1 MGDPERRP
9 SEIRRL
15 FDLLVQ
21 LAPSARA
28 EKLAEAGRDDPG
40 LREELETLLD
50 ADTGR
55 SEILEPLEQAFAP
68 TPPPPLHDPWTGRSL
83 PRYEI
88 QERLGGGGM
97 GVVYKARDRRLDR
110 TVALKFLPPNI
121 LADADAQARFMNEAR
136 AASAL
141 DHPNICTIYEFDAT
155 PDGHPYIAMAYVP
168 GRTLQEMI
176 RQGPLP
182 ISQSI
187 GLALQVALGLGRA
200 HEGSVIHRDIKPANL
215 MVTDRGELRI
225 LDFGVAR
232 RGGSTLTETG
242 LALGTLAY
250 MSPEQLQARPVDGRT
265 DLWSL
270 GVVLFEMLA
279 GRRPFQGESDGALW
293 GAIVGQPAPPLS
305 ELRRDVPEAL
315 AAVVARC
322 LSKDP
327 AQRYPDA
334 AALAR
339 DLGLA
344 VNSPGLTAAPRRV
357 PVPLSS
363 FVGRSAEL
371 EAIANLLGRT
381 RLVTLT
387 GPPGIGKTRLA
398 TEAAPAAARGAEVFF
413 VALAAL
419 SDPALVIAEVATALG
434 VAEDRSRSASEAVRS
449 FLQNRRALVV
459 LDNFEQVVAAAPVVA
474 ELLSACPDL
483 RVLVTSRVPLRL
495 NGEYEFSVPPLP
507 LPAPG
512 TVQSPEALS
521 RYGATELFI
530 LRAQAVTPQFCASE
544 DDAAAIAIICERLE
558 GLPLAIELAAARIKL
573 FPPRTLLGRLGN
585 RLDLL
590 KGGGTDRPMRH
601 QTLRQAIDWSYGLL
615 SAPEQRSFRRL
626 GVLRG
631 GFTLDA
637 AEALCREPGVDPIET
652 LGALVDQS
660 LVRRLVTVGPE
671 PRYQML
677 EMIREYAL
685 ERLEEAREGEDA
697 RRTHEEHFRSLAERL
712 ESKLTGDAQRAAL
725 DQLEQ
730 EHDNLRAAFA
740 GSISAGRIPEALR
753 MGAALWRFWIARGHL
768 REGRERLTA
777 LLGLPSAQPR
787 TRERARVLHGAGTL
801 IHEISDMTSAR
812 PLLEESLSI
821 WRELGDAR
829 GTAGALGSIGWV
841 ALQQDEHQ
849 FGRACSQE
857 AFDLSR
863 RIADRRGEAVALNN
877 LGWAAIYQGDFRTA
891 GPLLEQSGLLR
902 EKLGDRRGTFYVRT
916 NLAWV
921 LARSGER
928 SRAETLLDQALAGL
942 RELGDTQLTAH
953 ALNVLGLLRID
964 QDDLER
970 AILALEEGVAHWRS
984 VSNQYGLAFGL
995 RFLAEARVLLS
1006 QPHPADLL
1014 LDESDALW
1022 TTVGSRWG
1030 RAMVLRTRSRLR
1042 LLDGNPVLAQEAG
1055 KLGLAFVRD
1064 IGDRHGEAEALE
1076 IRARLAS
1083 AEGQWEDAARDLG
1096 GSDGLREAAG
1106 TPCPPAV
1113 LRWLGPTVARG
1124 REALGP
1130 GRFDDL
1136 RSKAALFPP
1145 DKLLKDSGTTSSSEA
1160 LPE

>member
-1 MGDPERRP
+1 MSASTAWPRSIRVRPRPSNRSISAGCRTKTPPGRWGCRWPPWNATCGSAEPGWPANGARRSMGDPERRP
-9 SEIRRL
+9 SEVRRL
-15 FDLLVQ
+15 FDLLVP

-28 EKLAEAGRDDPG
+28 ERLADVGRDDPA
-40 LREELETLLD
+40 LRTELETLLD
-50 ADTGR
+50 ADTGGSR
-55 SEILEPLEQAFAP
+55 ILGSLEEAFVRTSA
-68 TPPPPLHDPWTGRSL
+68 PPPRDPWVGRSL
-83 PRYEI
+83 PRYDI

-97 GVVYKARDRRLDR
+97 GVVYKAHDRRLDR
-110 TVALKFLPPNI
+110 AVALKFLPPHI
-121 LADADAQARFMNEAR
+121 LADSEAHSRFMNEAR

-141 DHPNICTIYEFDAT
+141 DHPNICTIYEVDTT

-168 GRTLQEMI
+168 GRTLQELI

-182 ISQSI
+182 VSQALR
-187 GLALQVALGLGRA
+187 LALQVAQGLERA
-200 HEGSVIHRDIKPANL
+200 HEASVIHRDIKPANL
-215 MVTDRGELRI
+215 MVTDRGDLRI

-232 RGGSTLTETG
+232 RGGSILTETG

-270 GVVLFEMLA
+270 GVVLFEMLT
-279 GRRPFQGESDGALW
+279 GGRPFQGETDGALW
-293 GAIVGQPAPPLS
+293 GAIVGRPAPPLA
-305 ELRRDVPEAL
+305 EIRRDVPEAL
-315 AAVVARC
+315 AAVVNRC

-339 DLGLA
+339 DLGEILH
-344 VNSPGLTAAPRRV
+344 SPSSPAAPRPV
-357 PVPLSS
+357 PVPVALSS
-363 FVGRSAEL
+363 FVGRRAEL
-371 EAIANLLGRT
+371 EAVADLLRRT

-398 TEAAPAAARGAEVFF
+398 TEAAPAAARGADVYF

-419 SDPALVIAEVATALG
+419 SDPALVIAEIATALG
-434 VAEDRSRSASEAVRS
+434 VAEDRSRSASEALRT
-449 FLQNRRALVV
+449 FLKPRRALMV
-459 LDNFEQVVAAAPVVA
+459 LDNFEQVVAAAPAVA
-474 ELLSACPDL
+474 ELLSSCPDL

-507 LPAPG
+507 LPDPG
-512 TVQSPEALS
+512 TIPSADTLTH
-521 RYGATELFI
+521 YGATELFI
-530 LRAQAVTPQFCASE
+530 LRAQAVTPHFSASG
-544 DDAAAIAIICERLE
+544 DDAAAVAGICERLE

-590 KGGGTDRPMRH
+590 RGGGSDRPMRH

-615 SAPEQRSFRRL
+615 SAPDQKSFRRL

-637 AEALCREPGVDPIET
+637 AEALCREPGVDPIEV
-652 LGALVDQS
+652 LGSLVDQS
-660 LVRRLVTVGPE
+660 LVRRLETAGPE

-685 ERLEEAREGEDA
+685 ERLEEAREGDDA
-697 RRTHEEHFRSLAERL
+697 RRTHEDYFRSLAERL

-730 EHDNLRAAFA
+730 EHDNLRAAIA

-777 LLGLPSAQPR
+777 LLGLPAAQPR

-812 PLLEESLSI
+812 PLLDESLSI

-829 GTAGALGSIGWV
+829 GTAGALASIGWV
-841 ALQQDEHQ
+841 ALQQDENH

-863 RIADRRGEAVALNN
+863 RTADRRGEAVALNN

-902 EKLGDRRGTFYVRT
+902 EELGDRRGAFYVRT

-921 LARSGER
+921 LARRGER

-953 ALNVLGLLRID
+953 ALNILGVLRID
-964 QDDLER
+964 QDDPEQAIR
-970 AILALEEGVAHWRS
+970 ALDEGLAYWRS

-995 RFLAEARVLLS
+995 RFLAEARVLLR
-1006 QPHPADLL
+1006 QLRPAGLL

-1042 LLDGNPVLAQEAG
+1042 LSDGNLPPAREAG
-1055 KLGLAFVRD
+1055 KLGHDIVRQ
-1064 IGDRHGEAEALE
+1064 IGDRHGAAEALE
-1076 IRARLAS
+1076 IQARLDAS
-1083 AEGQWEDAARDLG
+1083 EGEWENAARHL
-1096 GSDGLREAAG
+1096 
-1106 TPCPPAV
+1106 
-1113 LRWLGPTVARG
+1113 
-1124 REALGP
+1124 
-1130 GRFDDL
+1130 
-1136 RSKAALFPP
+1136 
-1145 DKLLKDSGTTSSSEA
+1145 
-1160 LPE
+1160 